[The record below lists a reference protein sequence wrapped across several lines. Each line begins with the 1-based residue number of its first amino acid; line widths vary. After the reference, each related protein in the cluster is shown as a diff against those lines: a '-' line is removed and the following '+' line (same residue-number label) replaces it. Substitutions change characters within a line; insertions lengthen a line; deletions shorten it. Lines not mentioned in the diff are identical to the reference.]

1 MIDAA
6 GTVLA
11 HQGGWDEILF
21 VLTPLVVF
29 AGLLALARKR
39 ADEAEGQVSRLQ
51 REVESLQS
59 EIARLG
65 SEVGRL
71 TDERAVVNGVVERG
85 ISEIARVAGEVLTAL
100 KER

>member
-39 ADEAEGQVSRLQ
+39 ADQLDVDRDATDTEAGSP
-51 REVESLQS
+51 S
-59 EIARLG
+59 E
-65 SEVGRL
+65 
-71 TDERAVVNGVVERG
+71 TDQA
-85 ISEIARVAGEVLTAL
+85 
-100 KER
+100 